1 MSRNDVN
8 GTDGGVTDGGATDPA
23 ATGPETAA
31 SRRGVETRRFLRK
44 LFRNKA
50 VLVGFVV
57 LVAFIAMALLAP
69 WITPTDP
76 LDGDLSLR
84 LAPPSAELPFGAD
97 HQGRDMV
104 SRVIA
109 GSRVAMLVGFVAVGI
124 GLVFGGLL
132 GIVAGYFGGRL
143 DALIMRVMDV
153 ILAFP
158 WLLLVIAVVSL
169 LGPSLTNAMLAI
181 GVTIV
186 PQYARLLRSVVVS
199 TREKDFVLAASALGA
214 SHARILWAHVAPHTL
229 GQTIV
234 LSTVSLG
241 KAILAEAGLSFL
253 GLGVQPPT
261 PSWGMMIAVGQDYLR
276 SHPHLSIVPG
286 VAVMTVVVALNLF
299 GDGLADALDPTRRRR

>member
-1 MSRNDVN
+1 MTRS
-8 GTDGGVTDGGATDPA
+8 GDPDS
-23 ATGPETAA
+23 G
-31 SRRGVETRRFLRK
+31 SDRRRLETRRFLRK
-44 LFRNKA
+44 LFRNRA
-50 VLVGFVV
+50 VVAGFVV
-57 LVAFIAMALLAP
+57 LVAFLLMALLAP
-69 WITPTDP
+69 WITPSDP
-76 LDGDLSLR
+76 LDGDLGLR

-109 GSRVAMLVGFVAVGI
+109 GSRVALMVGFVAVGI
-124 GLVFGGLL
+124 GLAFGGVL
-132 GIVAGYFGGRL
+132 GILAGYFGGRL
-143 DALIMRVMDV
+143 DAVIMRAMDV

-181 GVTIV
+181 GITLV
-186 PQYARLLRSVVVS
+186 PQFARLLRSVVVS
-199 TREKDFVLAASALGA
+199 TRERDFVLAATALGA
-214 SHARILWAHVAPHTL
+214 SHGRILWAHVAPHTL

-234 LSTVSLG
+234 LASVSLG

-261 PSWGMMIAVGQDYLR
+261 PSWGTMIAVGQDYLR
-276 SHPHLSIVPG
+276 THPHLSIVPG

>member
-1 MSRNDVN
+1 MTRADD
-8 GTDGGVTDGGATDPA
+8 TDHAGRADTSTPRSLEA
-23 ATGPETAA
+23 
-31 SRRGVETRRFLRK
+31 RRFVRN
-44 LFRNKA
+44 LFRNRA

-57 LVAFIAMALLAP
+57 LVAFLAMAALSP

-76 LDGDLSLR
+76 LDGDLALR

-109 GSRVAMLVGFVAVGI
+109 GSRVALTVGFVAVGI
-124 GLVFGGLL
+124 GLLFGGTL
-132 GIVAGYFGGRL
+132 GILAGYFGGRL
-143 DALIMRVMDV
+143 DAVIMRTMDV

-181 GVTIV
+181 GVTLV

-199 TREKDFVLAASALGA
+199 TRQKDFVLAATALGA
-214 SHARILWAHVAPHTL
+214 SHSRILWAHVAPHTL